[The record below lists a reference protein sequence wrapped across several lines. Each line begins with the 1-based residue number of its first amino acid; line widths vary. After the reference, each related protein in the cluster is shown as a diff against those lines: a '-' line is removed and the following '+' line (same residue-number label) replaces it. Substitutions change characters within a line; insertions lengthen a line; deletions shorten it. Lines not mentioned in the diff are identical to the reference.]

1 MKMTVFI
8 GGIYMKKITKI
19 CVLMATF
26 LAAIGMTGCPNSPI
40 GKDDF
45 FGYWRTTDFDADGNR
60 LDYYQTSSGF
70 YQIDWDFNG
79 VSENMFKDGGTFK
92 QHLKRASSLANLR
105 NGTYDNETFWTGK
118 YQLKGNSGYS
128 YGVLV
133 LYYEYGAQLNNRGNT
148 VTKADYTYNEVKDFS
163 EADFLSVWKDG
174 NKNSSATVQ
183 DLLKDPALT
192 DSDPIDNDD
201 GTSGVSRNGITVQ
214 KRIKNNKTEYGDI
227 EYFRFRL
234 EDGVGFKGYARML
247 ATTVDRDGQTPIG
260 GIYNQWK
267 KLNTPIGDTSVDDKL
282 GKESSKYGWKNNSNC
297 SWNGTNFRALALMDK
312 SSGEW
317 VSNDS
322 RTNEQLFKIHKN
334 NSGEFDSIADDANDP
349 TNYRIEQ

>member
-1 MKMTVFI
+1 MTI
-8 GGIYMKKITKI
+8 K
-19 CVLMATF
+19 TF
-26 LAAIGMTGCPNSPI
+26 HNLKPIAACLAAIGMTGCNF

-45 FGYWRTTDFDADGNR
+45 YGYWRTTDFDANGNR
-60 LDYYQTSSGF
+60 IDYYTITTGTAPNTTTYY

-79 VSENMFKDGGTFK
+79 VSEDMFKDGGTFK
-92 QHLKRASSLANLR
+92 QHLKRADSLDHLR
-105 NGTYDNETFWTGK
+105 AGTYDNETFWTGK

-133 LYYEYGAQLNNRGNT
+133 LYYEYGAQLNDRGGT
-148 VTKADYTYNEVKDFS
+148 VIKTNYTYDEVKNFS
-163 EADFLSVWKDG
+163 EADFLKVWKYG
-174 NKNSSATVQ
+174 NTSSSATVEG
-183 DLLKDPALT
+183 LLT
-192 DSDPIDNDD
+192 DNSLISSDPIDADD
-201 GTSGVSRNGITVQ
+201 GTSGVSSHGITVQ
-214 KRIKNNKTEYGDI
+214 KRIKDNKTEYGDI

-247 ATTVDRDGQTPIG
+247 ATTVGTDGHSPIG

-267 KLNTPIGDTSVDDKL
+267 KLNTPIAVPSEEDPKL
-282 GKESSKYGWKNNSNC
+282 GQKSNKYGWKNNSEC

-322 RTNEQLFKIHKN
+322 RTNEQLFKISRN
-334 NSGEFDSIADDANDP
+334 TSGSKITSIDTSANTNDP
-349 TNYRIEQ
+349 TDYSIEQ